1 MVEVADVVV
10 LMVWISVST
19 MLPPTSL
26 ISKVTL
32 RMLTLKTA
40 EKLDKRFSDSNV
52 KLFSEM

>member
-10 LMVWISVST
+10 LMVWISVSI